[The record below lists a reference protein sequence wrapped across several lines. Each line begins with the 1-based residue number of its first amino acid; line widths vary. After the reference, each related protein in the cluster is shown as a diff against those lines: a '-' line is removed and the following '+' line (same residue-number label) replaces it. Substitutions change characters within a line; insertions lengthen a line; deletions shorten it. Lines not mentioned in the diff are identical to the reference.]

1 MATKIGEILPG
12 VIEKITR
19 GMPIKVKKLLPEFWE
34 ELIGKE
40 TASHTRIKGLKRG
53 TLNVLVDSSPHLSYL
68 LMEKEKI
75 LTQLKKTVAGIKE
88 IKFRAR

>member
-1 MATKIGEILPG
+1 MITKIGEIIPG

-19 GMPIKVKKLLPEFWE
+19 GKPIKVKKLFPEFWE
-34 ELIGKE
+34 TLVGKE

-53 TLNVLVDSSPHLSYL
+53 TLYVLVDSSPHLSHL

-75 LTQLKKTVAGIKE
+75 LTQLKKSVTGIKE
-88 IKFRAR
+88 IKLKAR